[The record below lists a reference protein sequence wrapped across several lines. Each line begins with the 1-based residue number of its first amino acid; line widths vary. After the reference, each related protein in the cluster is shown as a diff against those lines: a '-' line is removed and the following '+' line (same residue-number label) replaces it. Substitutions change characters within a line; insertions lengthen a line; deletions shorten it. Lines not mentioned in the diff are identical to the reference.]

1 MQDMRLEPARVDRTL
16 FGGEP
21 RGGSGATTQ
30 RLPAL
35 FAQIA
40 PLAFGPAT
48 LSLEASA
55 VQFARLAHPDT
66 QEVQQGFSLTDHV
79 VSLSSTYPD
88 GSRAP
93 ALRLDLSP
101 RMALAAPRS
110 FPLELRLEAGGRV
123 DGWIVEGETDRNRA
137 RAYAL
142 LGALASAPLER
153 RYGGVLHR
161 IEPAIEVRA
170 LSKPLQAGGPPF
182 GDLTD
187 AGGTTFASR
196 PDAAQQGL
204 APDALGANPIAGVPA
219 ARRAYDEIDFAAPA
233 SGAVEATAS
242 LSQSLWTRPGRT
254 PARIFRFDL
263 LQDALLWAGGG
274 TARIGEGSAVA
285 SALLGPGNL
294 NGSVR
299 YDWSLRQV
307 SALNAWGG
315 VRDARGD
322 EVHASLGML
331 RGSSSERLRAGI
343 DELFSAARFAITPSA
358 LSGSAGG
365 GFSAPLPLHLR
376 AAYDLAYTLGDVPD
390 QTANW
395 LHSAA
400 ITLETPCRCAGLQ
413 FSARLPFHDSH
424 LLGTPE
430 FHLSIDLKS
439 LGSFATF

>member
-1 MQDMRLEPARVDRTL
+1 
-16 FGGEP
+16 
-21 RGGSGATTQ
+21 
-30 RLPAL
+30 
-35 FAQIA
+35 
-40 PLAFGPAT
+40 
-48 LSLEASA
+48 
-55 VQFARLAHPDT
+55 
-66 QEVQQGFSLTDHV
+66 
-79 VSLSSTYPD
+79 
-88 GSRAP
+88 
-93 ALRLDLSP
+93 
-101 RMALAAPRS
+101 
-110 FPLELRLEAGGRV
+110 
-123 DGWIVEGETDRNRA
+123 
-137 RAYAL
+137 
-142 LGALASAPLER
+142 
-153 RYGGVLHR
+153 
-161 IEPAIEVRA
+161 VRA
-170 LSKPLQAGGPPF
+170 LSKPLQSGGPPF

-187 AGGTTFASR
+187 GGGQTFASR

-204 APDALGANPIAGVPA
+204 APDYRDPLNVTAGVPA

-274 TARIGEGSAVA
+274 TARIGEGSAAA
-285 SALLGPGNL
+285 SMLLGPGNL

-358 LSGSAGG
+358 LSGSAGA

-376 AAYDLAYTLGDVPD
+376 AAYDLVRTLGDVPD

-395 LHSAA
+395 LHNAA

-413 FSARLPFHDSH
+413 FSARLPFHDGH